1 MSYSPDDSDL
11 REVRALATGLVRR
24 HQADI
29 LIYGGE
35 ITDPGDAVVALRRHA
50 RAGQPNCLLLLT
62 TLGGSADTAFRL
74 ARTIKRHYRR
84 LTVYVD
90 DYCKGAGML
99 LALAADELVISDFG
113 ELGPLDLS
121 SQHAIIPGRGE
132 SGCALVH
139 GLQALGAE
147 AGRALQTARL
157 YAQRLGAN
165 NLKDGALDRL
175 LTGCPS
181 HEFVIDREAAD
192 DLLRTV
198 RAPAADEGDFLT
210 HAEPLLGERCLRGRL
225 LPIDDALSIAEAA
238 GLAWPGDSFDGA

>member
-1 MSYSPDDSDL
+1 MSHIPDGSDF
-11 REVRALATGLVRR
+11 RELRALATGLARR

-29 LIYGGE
+29 LIFCGE
-35 ITDPGDAVVALRRHA
+35 LTSPGDGVVALRTHE

-62 TLGGSADTAFRL
+62 AFGGSAEAAFRL
-74 ARTIKRHYRR
+74 TRTIKRQYRR

-113 ELGPLDLS
+113 ELGPLDLA
-121 SQHAIIPGRGE
+121 SQHAVIAGNGE
-132 SGCALVH
+132 SSYALVH
-139 GLQALGAE
+139 GLQALRAE
-147 AGRALQTARL
+147 AGRATHTARL

-165 NLKDGALDRL
+165 NLKEGALDRL
-175 LTGCPS
+175 LAAYPS
-181 HEFVIDREAAD
+181 HDFVIDREAAD

-198 RAPAADEGDFLT
+198 RAPTADEADFLT